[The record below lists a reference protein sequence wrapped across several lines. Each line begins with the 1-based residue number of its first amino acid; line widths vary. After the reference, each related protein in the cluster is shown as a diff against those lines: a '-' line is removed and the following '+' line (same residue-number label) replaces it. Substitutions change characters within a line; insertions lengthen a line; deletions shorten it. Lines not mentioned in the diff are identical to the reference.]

1 MSVLL
6 YKINVNAIKTPTA
19 FIANLEENDLR
30 IYIDLLKTPNSQSN
44 PEQKGNVEDILTL
57 DLDYITELW

>member
-6 YKINVNAIKTPTA
+6 YKINANAIKTPTA
-19 FIANLEENDLR
+19 SIANLEENDLR
-30 IYIDLLKTPNSQSN
+30 IYKGVLKTPNSQSH

-57 DLDYITELW
+57 DLDDITELW